1 MAILK
6 AINYKSSGHRR
17 FVETLQYIAN
27 PQKTDDFNVVDEA
40 EDFEL
45 DCMVNRELHGQQ
57 DRKRQFKQFVVSL
70 ETTWS
75 DNEYEN
81 SNLRQRISYALSDVE
96 RIFASEGF
104 LAKGV
109 VHLNTEHP
117 HFHLVVE
124 TCNALTGR
132 QYSQSPADLSK
143 LKSTISEILVVNK
156 LSETVRMREV
166 SEEDLLSE
174 EDGENLS
181 SVYIPDEISTWNGG
195 TPEQMP
201 CCDTDSEEV
210 GSTEKNRTMPQEI
223 IPLNIRLLRQLEENK
238 QIDE

>member
-1 MAILK
+1 
-6 AINYKSSGHRR
+6 
-17 FVETLQYIAN
+17 
-27 PQKTDDFNVVDEA
+27 
-40 EDFEL
+40 
-45 DCMVNRELHGQQ
+45 
-57 DRKRQFKQFVVSL
+57 
-70 ETTWS
+70 
-75 DNEYEN
+75 
-81 SNLRQRISYALSDVE
+81 
-96 RIFASEGF
+96 
-104 LAKGV
+104 
-109 VHLNTEHP
+109 
-117 HFHLVVE
+117 
-124 TCNALTGR
+124 
-132 QYSQSPADLSK
+132 
-143 LKSTISEILVVNK
+143 
-156 LSETVRMREV
+156 MREV